1 MEELNFGEEGLRSL
15 DRRPSFYKLIWLDN
29 LIDLRIPPDFVHD
42 HLAGEEIDG
51 VILKGPCGSWDVKLE
66 QRDDGL
72 FIVQGWQDFVR
83 GHCLGDN
90 ELAQF
95 LYNGGMSF
103 DVKIF
108 AKDGWLKDYQTSPK
122 ECTPSFTS
130 SFPFFKHEMKGYNV
144 GHKCIMQ
151 IPKAFSSEHHL
162 PMSKQKMELR
172 DSDGV
177 SWSVSIIVMSSGHL
191 ALSGGWKLF
200 TDAHSIKKGDVC
212 IFELVEEKLMQFEA
226 STHQGLDQ
234 QLPSF
239 NLPSKILRKV
249 MNVQLRA
256 EADTDE
262 VYAQITLLPEQD
274 LLKVRTS
281 LHIFG
286 RGENG
291 ELRVG
296 VRRLMRQPN
305 NMPSSVISSHSMHLE
320 NHPIKLQ
327 SFVFRTSRSEFIVSV
342 NKYLEAQNHK
352 LSVGMRFKMR
362 FEGEEVPE
370 RRSSRQIIMLVG
382 FIQCCNE
389 VKSGKAVSDA
399 AVGIEEQSSTVG
411 SGY

>member
-1 MEELNFGEEGLRSL
+1 MEELNFGKEGLRSP

-122 ECTPSFTS
+122 ECAPSFTS

-212 IFELVEEKLMQFEA
+212 IFELVEEKLMQLEA

-239 NLPSKILRKV
+239 NLSSEIICKV

-296 VRRLMRQPN
+296 VCRLMRQPN
-305 NMPSSVISSHSMHLE
+305 NMLSSVISIHSMHRGVLATAS
-320 NHPIKLQ
+320 HAISTRTLI
-327 SFVFRTSRSEFIVSV
+327 SVFY
-342 NKYLEAQNHK
+342 K
-352 LSVGMRFKMR
+352 
-362 FEGEEVPE
+362 P
-370 RRSSRQIIMLVG
+370 RSSRQIIMLVG

-389 VKSGKAVSDA
+389 VKSGKAVSDG
-399 AVGIEEQSSTVG
+399 AVGTEEQSSTVG